1 MDSSLTFYLVL
12 GALLAGF
19 IVLGMLKGMIKML
32 LFGAAVLSAVAAYFW
47 LSKYGFTY
55 LSFITSD
62 PREWMVSVLSI
73 GGALAVFFVF
83 MHGLFWF
90 SDVFSWG
97 RRMGF
102 GGAKG
107 VVTTLL
113 MAAVVCWVGVMCIF
127 YYGSMAEMTR
137 ARELALY
144 HMDPTRAI
152 SLPTIYAVKKESPLI
167 VGWGEGENFVAS
179 DMLAG
184 MQPGDKAALLM
195 VHFGTTY
202 DDTRT
207 KTIDAINAKAKEAF
221 PQMEMREAYTSRI
234 VMRRLKVRG
243 IEKPNPLEALLKL
256 LGDGYTHVIVQS
268 TNIIE
273 GVEMES
279 LRRDVASVARFFKE
293 IRVGNPL
300 LYSVEDAEAV
310 VDILGASKPEKG
322 SVVLVGHGTY
332 TPSTATYAMI
342 DYMLKAKGLKNFH
355 VGTIEGYPTFDTML
369 QQLKDNKTKQVT
381 LVPFMFVAGD
391 HANNDIAVDWKE
403 ALEKEGLKVDVRMQ
417 GLGEIPA
424 IQQQFIDHA
433 QFMLKHKMV
442 DIMKKKAKYAKD
454 KDE

>member
-19 IVLGMLKGMIKML
+19 IILGMLKGMIKML

-107 VVTTLL
+107 AVTTLL

-152 SLPTIYAVKKESPLI
+152 SLPTIYTVKKAITDNPH
-167 VGWGEGENFVAS
+167 
-179 DMLAG
+179 LA
-184 MQPGDKAALLM
+184 
-195 VHFGTTY
+195 
-202 DDTRT
+202 
-207 KTIDAINAKAKEAF
+207 
-221 PQMEMREAYTSRI
+221 
-234 VMRRLKVRG
+234 
-243 IEKPNPLEALLKL
+243 
-256 LGDGYTHVIVQS
+256 
-268 TNIIE
+268 
-273 GVEMES
+273 
-279 LRRDVASVARFFKE
+279 
-293 IRVGNPL
+293 
-300 LYSVEDAEAV
+300 
-310 VDILGASKPEKG
+310 
-322 SVVLVGHGTY
+322 
-332 TPSTATYAMI
+332 
-342 DYMLKAKGLKNFH
+342 
-355 VGTIEGYPTFDTML
+355 
-369 QQLKDNKTKQVT
+369 
-381 LVPFMFVAGD
+381 
-391 HANNDIAVDWKE
+391 
-403 ALEKEGLKVDVRMQ
+403 
-417 GLGEIPA
+417 
-424 IQQQFIDHA
+424 
-433 QFMLKHKMV
+433 
-442 DIMKKKAKYAKD
+442 
-454 KDE
+454 

>member
-1 MDSSLTFYLVL
+1 
-12 GALLAGF
+12 
-19 IVLGMLKGMIKML
+19 
-32 LFGAAVLSAVAAYFW
+32 
-47 LSKYGFTY
+47 
-55 LSFITSD
+55 
-62 PREWMVSVLSI
+62 
-73 GGALAVFFVF
+73 
-83 MHGLFWF
+83 
-90 SDVFSWG
+90 
-97 RRMGF
+97 
-102 GGAKG
+102 
-107 VVTTLL
+107 
-113 MAAVVCWVGVMCIF
+113 
-127 YYGSMAEMTR
+127 
-137 ARELALY
+137 
-144 HMDPTRAI
+144 
-152 SLPTIYAVKKESPLI
+152 
-167 VGWGEGENFVAS
+167 
-179 DMLAG
+179 
-184 MQPGDKAALLM
+184 
-195 VHFGTTY
+195 
-202 DDTRT
+202 
-207 KTIDAINAKAKEAF
+207 
-221 PQMEMREAYTSRI
+221 MREAYTSRI
-234 VMRRLKVRG
+234 VMRRLKARG

-355 VGTIEGYPTFDTML
+355 VGTIEGYPTFD
-369 QQLKDNKTKQVT
+369 NKTKQVT

-424 IQQQFIDHA
+424 IQQLFIDHA